1 MWRWIV
7 AGVLAAGPGVAS
19 HAAGAHAGAALEF
32 KGGVNM
38 AQITGD
44 NVYDDTSARFGIA
57 GGVALRWPIAG
68 AASLQPEL
76 NFAQKG
82 MKLEDTPGISE
93 DVTYE
98 VDYLEVPVLVRLELP
113 PAAGVS
119 PAVFLG
125 PALGIE
131 LSEQLRVKS
140 GLFQGTD
147 SRSELEDFDLG
158 VVGGIGFEFGPEP
171 TRLVV
176 DLRTQVGVINL
187 YEVPDQQTI
196 RNLDIRLSL
205 GVVHGLAP

>member
-7 AGVLAAGPGVAS
+7 AGALAAGPGAVA
-19 HAAGAHAGAALEF
+19 HAGDALAGAALEF

-38 AQITGD
+38 SQVTGD
-44 NVYDDTSARFGIA
+44 NVFDDAEARFGIA
-57 GGVALRWPIAG
+57 GGIALRWPIAG

-82 MKLEDTPGISE
+82 TKLEDTPGISE

-98 VDYLEVPVLVRLELP
+98 VDYLEVPVLLRLDLP

-131 LSEQLRVKS
+131 LSEQLRVRS
-140 GLFQGTD
+140 GLLQGTD
-147 SRSELEDFDLG
+147 SRSDLEDFDLG
-158 VVGGIGFEFGPEP
+158 VVGGVGFEFGPEA
-171 TRLVV
+171 TRVLV

-187 YEVPDQQTI
+187 YEIPDQQTI
-196 RNLDIRLSL
+196 RNLDVRLSL
-205 GVVHGLAP
+205 GVVRGLAP